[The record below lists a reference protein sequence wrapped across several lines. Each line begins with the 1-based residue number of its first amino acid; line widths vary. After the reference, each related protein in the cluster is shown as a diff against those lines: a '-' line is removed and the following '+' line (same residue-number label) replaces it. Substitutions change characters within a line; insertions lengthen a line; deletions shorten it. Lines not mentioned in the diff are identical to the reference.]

1 MKKKI
6 SVITINLNNIKG
18 LEKTLESVFNQIF
31 QNLEY
36 IVIDG
41 GSTDGSEELLRKYG
55 RKISYWISE
64 PDNGIYQAMN
74 KGIRA
79 AKGEYLLF
87 LNSGD
92 FLVDNNVLKEVFKED
107 HTEDILWGTSRY
119 SRNGQVLFSSPSPE
133 KLTLK
138 FFYNQT
144 ISHQSTFIRGGLFK
158 EYGYY
163 REDFKINSDYEF
175 WIRTIIL
182 NNCSTK
188 KLNILVSDYNLE
200 GLSGSQNNLEL
211 SREENKKIL
220 TLSIPQRILDDYSAW
235 MEERKQ
241 LEVMYWFKSKQ
252 WIYRF
257 LIFLHKTVINF
268 ILWKKRLRNKSI
280 GNAELEL

>member
-1 MKKKI
+1 MNPKLSI
-6 SVITINLNNIKG
+6 ITINLNNIDG
-18 LEKTLESVFNQIF
+18 LRKTFESVFNQLF
-31 QNLEY
+31 SDFEY

-41 GSTDGSEELLRKYG
+41 GSTDGSAELLRQYNE
-55 RKISYWISE
+55 KIAYWISE
-64 PDNGIYQAMN
+64 PDSGVFQAMN

-92 FLVDNNVLKEVFKED
+92 FLVDNNVLTEVFRED

-119 SRNGQVLFSSPSPE
+119 SRNGQVLSNSPSPE

-144 ISHQSTFIRGGLFK
+144 ISHQSTFIRGSLFK
-158 EYGYY
+158 QYGNYK
-163 REDFKINSDYEF
+163 EDFKINSDYEF

-182 NNCSTK
+182 NNCTTK

-220 TLSIPQRILDDYSAW
+220 KHSVPPRILDDYSAW

-241 LEVMYWFKSKQ
+241 LEVLYWLKSKQ

-257 LIFLHKTVINF
+257 LVFLHKIAINF
-268 ILWKKRLRNKSI
+268 FSWKKQLRNKSI
-280 GNAELEL
+280 GNAEL

>member
-1 MKKKI
+1 MNPKLSI
-6 SVITINLNNIKG
+6 ITINLNNIGG
-18 LEKTLESVFNQIF
+18 LKKTIESVIEQLYTDF
-31 QNLEY
+31 EY
-36 IVIDG
+36 LIIDG
-41 GSTDGSEELLRKYG
+41 GSTDGSQDLIRSNAN
-55 RKISYWISE
+55 KISFWISE
-64 PDNGIYQAMN
+64 LDNGIYHAMN

-92 FLVDNNVLKEVFKED
+92 FLVDNNVLREVFKED
-107 HTEDILWGTSRY
+107 HTEDILWGTSIY
-119 SRNGQVLFSSPSPE
+119 SRNGQVLFNSPSPE

-144 ISHQSTFIRGGLFK
+144 ISHQSTFIRSSLFK
-158 EYGYY
+158 QYGNY

-188 KLNILVSDYNLE
+188 KLNVVVSDYNLE

-220 TLSIPQRILDDYSAW
+220 KQSIPPKILDDYSAW

-241 LEVMYWFKSKQ
+241 LEVLYWLKSKQ

-257 LIFLHKTVINF
+257 LVFLHKIAINF
-268 ILWKKRLRNKSI
+268 FSWKKHRRNKSI
-280 GNAELEL
+280 GNAEL

>member
-18 LEKTLESVFNQIF
+18 LEKTLESVSNQIF
-31 QNLEY
+31 QDLEY

-41 GSTDGSEELLRKYG
+41 ESTDGSAELLRQNTDKFA
-55 RKISYWISE
+55 YWVSE

-92 FLVDNNVLKEVFKED
+92 FLVDNKVLTDVFKEN

-119 SRNGQVLFSSPSPE
+119 SRNGQVLFNSPSPE

-144 ISHQSTFIRGGLFK
+144 ISHQATFIRGSLFK
-158 EYGYY
+158 QYGNY

-182 NNCSTK
+182 NNCTTK

-200 GLSGSQNNLEL
+200 GLSGSQSNLKL
-211 SREENKKIL
+211 SIEENKKIL
-220 TLSIPQRILDDYSAW
+220 TQNVPPRILDDYSAW
-235 MEERKQ
+235 IEERNQTEALYWLKSKRRI
-241 LEVMYWFKSKQ
+241 YWF
-252 WIYRF
+252 II
-257 LIFLHKTVINF
+257 LLHKTAVNF
-268 ILWKKRLRNKSI
+268 ISWKKRFRNKSI
-280 GNAELEL
+280 GTAQL

>member
-1 MKKKI
+1 MNPKLSI
-6 SVITINLNNIKG
+6 ITINLNNIGG
-18 LEKTLESVFNQIF
+18 LKKTIESVIDQLYTDF
-31 QNLEY
+31 EY
-36 IVIDG
+36 LIIDG
-41 GSTDGSEELLRKYG
+41 GSTDGSQDLIRSNAN
-55 RKISYWISE
+55 KISCWISE
-64 PDNGIYQAMN
+64 PDNGIYHAMN

-92 FLVDNNVLKEVFKED
+92 FLVDNNVLTEVFKEE
-107 HTEDILWGTSRY
+107 HTEDILWGTSRF
-119 SRNGQVLFSSPSPE
+119 SRNGQVLFNSPSPE

-144 ISHQSTFIRGGLFK
+144 ISHQSTFIRSSLFK
-158 EYGYY
+158 QYGNY

-200 GLSGSQNNLEL
+200 GLSGNQNYLEL

-220 TLSIPQRILDDYSAW
+220 KQSVPPRILDDYSAW

-241 LEVMYWFKSKQ
+241 LEVLYWFKSKQ

-257 LIFLHKTVINF
+257 LVFLHKTAINF
-268 ILWKKRLRNKSI
+268 FSWKKRLRNKSI
-280 GNAELEL
+280 GNAEL

>member
-18 LEKTLESVFNQIF
+18 LEKTLESVFNQI
-31 QNLEY
+31 LKDLDY

-41 GSTDGSEELLRKYG
+41 GSADGSEELLRKYD
-55 RKISYWISE
+55 REIAYWISE
-64 PDNGIYQAMN
+64 PDNGIYHAMN

-92 FLVDNNVLKEVFKED
+92 FLVDNNVLREVFKED
-107 HTEDILWGTSRY
+107 HTEDILWGTSRF
-119 SRNGQVLFSSPSPE
+119 SRNGQVLYNSPSPE

-144 ISHQSTFIRGGLFK
+144 ISHQASFIRSSLFK
-158 EYGYY
+158 QYGNY

-200 GLSGSQNNLEL
+200 GLSGNQNYLEL

-220 TLSIPQRILDDYSAW
+220 KQSVPPRILDDYSAW

-241 LEVMYWFKSKQ
+241 LEVLYWFKSKQ

-257 LIFLHKTVINF
+257 LVFLHKTAINF
-268 ILWKKRLRNKSI
+268 FSWKKRLRNKSI
-280 GNAELEL
+280 GNAEL